1 MNTSQLLK
9 KKTFILK
16 IKRQKNRFRRRRG
29 KHLESLFLSRKKKY
43 LNYYQIFDSKIINKN
58 PKVKSTILKKNKNKS
73 IKHTFGLIAKEY
85 DLIKIKSLK
94 TLRFYTQRYLKSVY
108 MYKRKLKTKINV
120 LPNNWLTN
128 KAKSVRM
135 GKGKGALTKK
145 VAYLYKGSY
154 LFNIK
159 ILNRNINY
167 KISKKLYFLK
177 FSIFINILLKSL
189 KSKTTVKTNVY
200 KY

>member
-1 MNTSQLLK
+1 M
-9 KKTFILK
+9 K

-120 LPNNWLTN
+120 LPNN
-128 KAKSVRM
+128 
-135 GKGKGALTKK
+135 
-145 VAYLYKGSY
+145 
-154 LFNIK
+154 
-159 ILNRNINY
+159 
-167 KISKKLYFLK
+167 
-177 FSIFINILLKSL
+177 
-189 KSKTTVKTNVY
+189 
-200 KY
+200 